1 MKIDDLLRY
10 QNKLFM
16 SDEKFVRVELLKR
29 HHDDELIEHYDV
41 VKTTKFFSRK
51 YYWTDMTKYVK
62 RYVYIC
68 DICQRIKTSRHHSYD
83 VMQSL
88 FRSTCSWEQITMNF
102 IIELSSSKYREKT
115 YNAILVICDRYI
127 KMILYI
133 FTIKFIDAIELANL
147 FFEKI
152 FFHFEIS
159 IDVVFDR
166 EFVFISD
173 YWSTMCYHFKIKK
186 RLNIAF
192 HSQIDSQT
200 KRQN

>member
-1 MKIDDLLRY
+1 M
-10 QNKLFM
+10 
-16 SDEKFVRVELLKR
+16 
-29 HHDDELIEHYDV
+29 
-41 VKTTKFFSRK
+41 
-51 YYWTDMTKYVK
+51 K

-68 DICQRIKTSRHHSYD
+68 DICQRIKMSRHHSYD

-88 FRSTCSWEQITMNF
+88 SRSTRSWEQIIMNF

-115 YNAILVICDRYI
+115 YNVILVICDRYI

-133 FTIKFIDAIELANL
+133 FTIKFIDAIELADL

-152 FFHFEIS
+152 FLCFEVS

-166 EFVFISD
+166 EFVFISN
-173 YWSTMCYHFKIKK
+173 YWSAVCYHFKIKK

-192 HSQIDSQT
+192 HSQIDDQT
-200 KRQN
+200 KWQNQILKHYFRVYCFEEQDN